1 MMSLLPVPAGGF
13 FLVRTLAAPNSAPAS
28 VTTALGVVASLI
40 ICFAHVGPDGAA
52 ALTSLASA
60 AGTLCVVVAG
70 ALAKKPVSM
79 QLLTGIVTIVFTDMA
94 VLGGHHW
101 DAEQI
106 GGLVAGV
113 NVALGFILH
122 VLHVTV
128 TRAPEPAAAVPW
140 SRGDTAAALA
150 PEPGND

>member
-1 MMSLLPVPAGGF
+1 M
-13 FLVRTLAAPNSAPAS
+13 RTLAAPNSAPAT

-40 ICFAHVGPDGAA
+40 ICFAHVGPAGAA

-60 AGTLCVVVAG
+60 IGTLCVVVAG
-70 ALAKKPVSM
+70 AIAKKPVSM
-79 QLLTGIVTIVFTDMA
+79 QLLTGAVTVVFTDLT

-106 GGLVAGV
+106 AGLVAGV
-113 NVALGFILH
+113 NVALGFVLH

-128 TRAPEPAAAVPW
+128 TRAPEPPAAVPPT
-140 SRGDTAAALA
+140 RDELA
-150 PEPGND
+150 RKMAGND